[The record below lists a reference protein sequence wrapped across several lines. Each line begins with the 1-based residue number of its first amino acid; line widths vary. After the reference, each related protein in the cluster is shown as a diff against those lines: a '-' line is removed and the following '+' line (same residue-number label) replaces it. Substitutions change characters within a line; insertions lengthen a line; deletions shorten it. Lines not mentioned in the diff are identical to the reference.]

1 MEQKNKLFMSKLFT
15 HDILFTQN
23 LESATIFR
31 KLLQSILKKG
41 KKKRAQKLLLN
52 VISLVQST
60 YPDVSKDI
68 IFTQAIKNI
77 QPSFEFKKA
86 RVGGI
91 SQFIPGAKKPQKQE
105 NLAIR
110 WILDLAKEKQ
120 RKTKIL
126 KTKQYGFEYFLSQE
140 ILAAYKNESELKQ
153 KKLEIHKLAE
163 TNRALAYQ
171 RWW

>member
-1 MEQKNKLFMSKLFT
+1 M
-15 HDILFTQN
+15 
-23 LESATIFR
+23 
-31 KLLQSILKKG
+31 
-41 KKKRAQKLLLN
+41 
-52 VISLVQST
+52 
-60 YPDVSKDI
+60 
-68 IFTQAIKNI
+68 
-77 QPSFEFKKA
+77 
-86 RVGGI
+86 